1 MASFDNVLYVIGNGF
16 DLHHGVMSSYKSF
29 AIWLQ
34 QKNRI
39 LYEKLNAVCRV
50 ESLWR
55 DFEGAL
61 PYVDRDY
68 FLTIGELWLPQ
79 GWTEDDGYAE
89 LFYAQDYVRGE
100 AEMLWDD
107 IRKWFRKWVCS
118 IAWHEAYDKMKV
130 WIDYEARFITFNYT
144 PFLETQYGIPAE
156 NILYLHGK
164 RADRSRPPVIG
175 HDGRDTFDE
184 WYKKAPRWSKRHY
197 RGKHSYLPEVEMMT
211 GSVEEFFSLSEKP
224 VHRILFE
231 NQTFIDNLYDV
242 SDIYVLG
249 HSLGNVDMP
258 YFRAINNAND
268 YPEDLRWHVSYYSEE
283 ERNNFER
290 IMRSRIIDK
299 NATLEMITLQGMQR
313 KENHMQHWV
322 KANRKESGR

>member
-144 PFLETQYGIPAE
+144 PFLETQYGIPAGC
-156 NILYLHGK
+156 HG
-164 RADRSRPPVIG
+164 
-175 HDGRDTFDE
+175 E
-184 WYKKAPRWSKRHY
+184 MPR
-197 RGKHSYLPEVEMMT
+197 GQ
-211 GSVEEFFSLSEKP
+211 
-224 VHRILFE
+224 I
-231 NQTFIDNLYDV
+231 Q
-242 SDIYVLG
+242 
-249 HSLGNVDMP
+249 
-258 YFRAINNAND
+258 
-268 YPEDLRWHVSYYSEE
+268 
-283 ERNNFER
+283 
-290 IMRSRIIDK
+290 
-299 NATLEMITLQGMQR
+299 
-313 KENHMQHWV
+313 
-322 KANRKESGR
+322 